1 MQIPYVNLIN
11 QHKVLRDEIL
21 AAIDKVLSHAMFIL
35 GEEVSQ
41 FEEAFAK
48 YCGSRFAIGVNS
60 GTDALFLSMKALAIG
75 PGDEVI
81 TVPNSFITTASSIAA
96 TGARPVF
103 VDVEENG
110 YNIDATLIEK
120 AITKHTKAILPVHL
134 TGRPAEMGIILD
146 IAARYGLNVIEDVAQ
161 AVGAEY
167 KGQKVGSFGTAGC
180 FSLHP
185 LKTLN
190 ACGDGG
196 VITTNNE
203 KLYQRIYALRK
214 CGLKNRDESDEF
226 GYNSRLDSLQA
237 AILNVKLK
245 YVDEWN
251 SRRRENAKYYTNK
264 LQDVVLVPP
273 ERADE
278 KAVYHTY
285 VIQSKDRDE
294 LQSYL
299 KNNGIDTK
307 IHYPIPIHLQKAA
320 EHLGYKHGDFPR
332 TEQQAEEILSLPIY
346 PELTIEQMNH
356 VVETIRTF
364 YKR

>member
-21 AAIDKVLSHAMFIL
+21 AAIDKVLSYAMFIL
-35 GEEVSQ
+35 GEEISQ

-48 YCGSRFAIGVNS
+48 YCGCKFAIGVNS
-60 GTDALFLSMKALAIG
+60 GTDALFLSMKALDIG

-81 TVPNSFITTASSIAA
+81 TVPNSFITTASSIA
-96 TGARPVF
+96 TVGARPVF

-120 AITKHTKAILPVHL
+120 AITTHTKAILPVHL
-134 TGRPAEMGIILD
+134 TGRPAEMDTILD
-146 IAARYGLNVIEDVAQ
+146 IAARYGLNVIEDAAQ

-167 KGQKVGSFGTAGC
+167 KGQKVGSFGTTGC

-196 VITTNNE
+196 VITTNDE

-214 CGLKNRDESDEF
+214 CGLKTRDESDEF

-251 SRRRENAKYYTNK
+251 SKRRENAKYYTNK
-264 LQDVVLVPP
+264 LQDVALVPP

-285 VIQSKDRDE
+285 VIRAKNRDA

-320 EHLGYKHGDFPR
+320 EYLGYKRGDFLR

-356 VVETIRTF
+356 VVETIHTF